1 MTTWLTASGRH
12 GGGAHGVWL
21 TMSQLRGG
29 NEGGCRNSTS
39 MLLEGLV
46 DALVT
51 PSLQPT
57 Q

>member
-12 GGGAHGVWL
+12 DGIAHGVWL